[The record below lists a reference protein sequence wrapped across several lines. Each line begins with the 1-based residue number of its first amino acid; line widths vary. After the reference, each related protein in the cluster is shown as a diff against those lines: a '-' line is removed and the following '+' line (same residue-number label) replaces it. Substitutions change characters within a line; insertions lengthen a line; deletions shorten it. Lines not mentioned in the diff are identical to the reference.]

1 AWGLPG
7 IVRPGERRWTLPAG
21 LGPGRLPT
29 RRDVTVAV
37 LIALAVLATRGYRLD
52 WPRDMYFDEVY
63 HARTAFELLA
73 EREPYEWTHPHLAKE
88 IMALGILAFGD
99 DRVVGHETRQ
109 PQGQPSAFVV
119 GNDGTRVSIA
129 DGSEVVVQPR
139 GGAAARRALGVDAKA
154 LAIQGD
160 RIIAMT
166 SDALVVI
173 PLADV
178 PSNTQL
184 QKIQLPFAGARPP
197 SPPAAGGLP
206 GGPSPLPA
214 SPPVDATPPPPP
226 PPPAPGPTKT
236 GRRRAHPPAP
246 PRRPP

>member
-1 AWGLPG
+1 
-7 IVRPGERRWTLPAG
+7 
-21 LGPGRLPT
+21 
-29 RRDVTVAV
+29 
-37 LIALAVLATRGYRLD
+37 
-52 WPRDMYFDEVY
+52 
-63 HARTAFELLA
+63 
-73 EREPYEWTHPHLAKE
+73 
-88 IMALGILAFGD
+88 
-99 DRVVGHETRQ
+99 GH
-109 PQGQPSAFVV
+109 PSAFVV

-139 GGAAARRALGVDAKA
+139 GGAAASRALGVDAKA

-197 SPPAAGGLP
+197 SLAGGPVVLRRP
-206 GGPSPLPA
+206 RP
-214 SPPVDATPPPPP
+214 PPVSPTAHATPTPPPPP
-226 PPPAPGPTKT
+226 PRPVPTTPG
-236 GRRRAHPPAP
+236 A
-246 PRRPP
+246 

>member
-1 AWGLPG
+1 
-7 IVRPGERRWTLPAG
+7 
-21 LGPGRLPT
+21 LG
-29 RRDVTVAV
+29 
-37 LIALAVLATRGYRLD
+37 
-52 WPRDMYFDEVY
+52 
-63 HARTAFELLA
+63 

-99 DRVVGHETRQ
+99 DRVVGHETSQ

-139 GGAAARRALGVDAKA
+139 GGAAASRALGVDAKA

-178 PSNTQL
+178 PSNTLL
-184 QKIQLPFAGARPP
+184 QKIQLPFAGAR
-197 SPPAAGGLP
+197 SPFPP
-206 GGPSPLPA
+206 GGRVGVGGSGYPGDYPTLDP
-214 SPPVDATPPPPP
+214 TPP
-226 PPPAPGPTKT
+226 
-236 GRRRAHPPAP
+236 
-246 PRRPP
+246 